1 MTREVHAE
9 EQAPSSAEPCSVTA
23 VTDSPRPPHRLVVVI
38 DADLFD
44 YLAARAAKA
53 NRTRTA
59 EVETILAELR
69 ERDERS
75 EP

>member
-1 MTREVHAE
+1 MTREMHATV
-9 EQAPSSAEPCSVTA
+9 QAPSSAEPCSVTA
-23 VTDSPRPPHRLVVVI
+23 VTDTRPHHRLVVVI

-44 YLAARAAKA
+44 YLARRAERS

-59 EVETILAELR
+59 EVEVILAELR

-75 EP
+75 DP

>member
-1 MTREVHAE
+1 MTREMHATD
-9 EQAPSSAEPCSVTA
+9 QAPSSAEPCSVTA
-23 VTDSPRPPHRLVVVI
+23 VTSPRPPHRLVVVI

-44 YLAARAAKA
+44 YLARRAERA

-59 EVETILAELR
+59 EVEVILAELR